1 MEQKTI
7 TLNNG
12 VKMPVLGY
20 GVFRMTDAAECE
32 EAVLAA
38 IRAGYRLID
47 TAAAYENE
55 EAVGRAIAR
64 AIAEGLVTREELFVT
79 TKLWITDTSYDRAK
93 EGFSRSLKRLGL
105 DYVDLYLIH
114 QPYNDYYGAWRALEE
129 LYEDGKVRAIGVDN
143 FTQDRQDFLQSRCCV
158 RLQKIIINQLHRLYS
173 DGWYR
178 EESHRLS
185 NQPTRCG

>member
-32 EAVLAA
+32 EAVLTA

-55 EAVGRAIAR
+55 VI
-64 AIAEGLVTREELFVT
+64 
-79 TKLWITDTSYDRAK
+79 
-93 EGFSRSLKRLGL
+93 
-105 DYVDLYLIH
+105 
-114 QPYNDYYGAWRALEE
+114 
-129 LYEDGKVRAIGVDN
+129 
-143 FTQDRQDFLQSRCCV
+143 CCEV
-158 RLQKIIINQLHRLYS
+158 
-173 DGWYR
+173 
-178 EESHRLS
+178 
-185 NQPTRCG
+185 